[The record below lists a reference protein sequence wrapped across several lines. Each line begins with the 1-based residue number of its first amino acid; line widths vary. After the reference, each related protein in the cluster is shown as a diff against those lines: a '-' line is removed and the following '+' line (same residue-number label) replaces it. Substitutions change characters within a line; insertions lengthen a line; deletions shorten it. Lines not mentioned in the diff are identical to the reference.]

1 MKSILLLQTFIADE
15 KGIKNYLFIPKYL
28 DKIYKEMM
36 NKDVWAHINIY
47 FLFSHPKDTPN
58 PKNYVLKPINI

>member
-36 NKDVWAHINIY
+36 NKDV
-47 FLFSHPKDTPN
+47 
-58 PKNYVLKPINI
+58 